1 MSDLYEQYG
10 LEMEDEG
17 VPTDTLPES
26 DNKPVVK
33 KKGGWLRSI
42 IALVLGIVI
51 GVGGIVGGGY
61 FALTL
66 PAGNTL
72 QMVGGFAGLDYETQI
87 KNKFLAEEYED
98 KSLLQVGMELFK
110 VATEKNLSGISN
122 VVPVVGDYI
131 DKMVNNMNTEFGIA
145 MDSEKLLTTE
155 FSQLPAYLGEV
166 FRTTPL
172 GSMLKATSKVDK
184 LEPILMEVCYGEE
197 GVHYHIDENGEVV
210 MNEGYEAATFE
221 TFGTN
226 PNSMINKISL
236 AAVLPPQA
244 DDTLMLAM
252 AYGRQDVTFV
262 LEENEDG
269 TVKLDED
276 GHPIVKMLP
285 LFFEEEEDGTFYD
298 YNGDPV
304 NCTVQTL
311 EGGFIEMVKAPTF
324 DGSGEQIYYLKQGA
338 DGKYY
343 AYKEPSDT
351 AEPATFK
358 KTLIGDLSEN
368 SSAMINN
375 IYLKDAL
382 KVEYGE
388 DPANDPHKILF
399 SLAYGTEGVDYKVD
413 PVTRKITMI
422 GNAQPRTI
430 GDLRDRGNDIIN
442 DVAISDIMTAEHDD
456 ALSMY
461 LLYGKNGIH
470 YELDESDNVVMLQKY
485 IAISNDGTRVYNEYG
500 ELLLEKTELT
510 PGHVLDGT
518 SFTDIN
524 GITYTCELSAPEK
537 TIKTNDGNVEK
548 VYYLFLEGEKAM
560 FTNHSLGELSGGDN
574 LISRLTDR
582 LTLTEVLHDENLSHN
597 KFLKHV
603 SDCPVNEIP
612 KQILEVSITEMF
624 REDIYEG
631 DFLQHMGDEPIQATD
646 GTLIYKGEYYKV
658 IGTEIHVYNPTAADL
673 KPTWWYLLNDPTG
686 TKSPDDYKAATDMNA
701 LLTNMTANVENS
713 TMRKLK
719 EDKII
724 HGLSDTMLDTKVRGD
739 IGGYT
744 LPLPSGAVIGTTTM
758 GDLTVTQMLN
768 YTSAMM
774 AALGKLGI

>member
-17 VPTDTLPES
+17 IPADTLPES
-26 DNKPVVK
+26 DNKPIVK

-61 FALTL
+61 FALSQ
-66 PAGNTL
+66 PAGSTL
-72 QMVGGFAGLDYETQI
+72 QMVGGFAGLDYESQI

-122 VVPVVGDYI
+122 VVPVVGEYI
-131 DKMVNNMNTEFGIA
+131 DKLVNNMNSEFGVV

-172 GSMLKATSKVDK
+172 GNMLKATSKVDK

-197 GVHYHIDENGEVV
+197 GVHYHLDENGEVV

-236 AAVLPPQA
+236 AAVLPPKA
-244 DDTLMLAM
+244 DDTLMLSM
-252 AYGRQDVTFV
+252 AYGRKDVTFV

-276 GHPIVKMLP
+276 GHPIVTMLP
-285 LFFEEEEDGTFYD
+285 LFFEEEDGTFYD

-304 NCTVQTL
+304 NCTVTTL
-311 EGGFIEMVKAPTF
+311 DGGFIEMVKAPTF
-324 DGSGEQIYYLKQGA
+324 DGSGEQTYYLKQGA

-343 AYKEPSDT
+343 AYKEPTDT

-358 KTLIGDLSEN
+358 KTMIGDLSEN

-413 PVTRKITMI
+413 PVTREITMI
-422 GNAQPRTI
+422 GDAQPRTI

-485 IAISNDGTRVYNEYG
+485 IAISDDGTRVYNEYG
-500 ELLLEKTELT
+500 ELLLEKTELN
-510 PGHVLDGT
+510 PGYVLDGT
-518 SFTDIN
+518 TFTDIN
-524 GITYTCELSAPEK
+524 GIAYTCELSTPEK

-548 VYYLFLEGEKAM
+548 VYYLFLDGEEAM

-582 LTLTEVLHDENLSHN
+582 LTLTEVLHDENLAHN

-631 DFLQHMGDEPIQATD
+631 DFLQHTGDEPIQATD

-686 TKSPDDYKAATDMNA
+686 VKSPDDYKAATDMNA
-701 LLTNMTANVENS
+701 LLTNMTTNVENS
-713 TMRKLK
+713 TLYNLK

-724 HGLSDTMLDTKVRGD
+724 GGLTDDLVNADIKREIKVDGVNVPLDLTPLG
-739 IGGYT
+739 IPASAAT
-744 LPLPSGAVIGTTTM
+744 L
-758 GDLTVTQMLN
+758 GDLTVTQMLA
-768 YTSAMM
+768 YTTAVL
-774 AALGKLGI
+774 ALI